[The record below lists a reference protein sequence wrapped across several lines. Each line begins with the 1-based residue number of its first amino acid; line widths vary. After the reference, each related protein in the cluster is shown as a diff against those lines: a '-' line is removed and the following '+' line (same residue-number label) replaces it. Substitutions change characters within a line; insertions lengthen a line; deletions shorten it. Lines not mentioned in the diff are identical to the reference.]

1 MRITLILYSL
11 LQASSTFIPKYTL
24 TNSKQ
29 IKYQNMINNKKLQI
43 IIVNGPAGTGKTMI
57 ACQEAIKMFKNNEK
71 SKIIITRPVVTV
83 EENIGFL
90 PGNLEDKLY
99 PYMIPVYDYFLE
111 YYTKETLTS
120 LITSNKIE
128 IAPLAFMRGRTFKDA
143 IIIADEMQNT
153 TPNQMKTIL
162 TRIGENSKLIIMGD
176 LEQKDLNVYNGLQ
189 NLIDLLNNKYP
200 NYYPMDKD
208 GFGYIYLDKSCIKR
222 SPIIEKILNLYE

>member
-1 MRITLILYSL
+1 
-11 LQASSTFIPKYTL
+11 
-24 TNSKQ
+24 
-29 IKYQNMINNKKLQI
+29 MINNKKLQI

>member
-1 MRITLILYSL
+1 MRITLILCSL
-11 LQASSTFIPKYTL
+11 LKASCVFIPKYTL

-29 IKYQNMINNKKLQI
+29 IKYQNMINDKNLQI

-189 NLIDLLNNKYP
+189 NLIDLINNKYP